1 MTSLPPR
8 IKLLLILLPSLL
20 ALVGLLVHGPLP
32 QPQAY
37 HEFVDQRPWLGLPNA
52 WNVLSNL
59 GFFLVGALGVA
70 RLSRTAGTGQGVA
83 ERGYRLFF
91 AGLLLTGVSSGFYHL
106 EPQDTSLVL
115 DRLTMVLAF
124 AGILAALIEER
135 LQAGWGLSLL
145 PIFTGAGLVT
155 LLYWTAGV
163 AVGAGDVRW
172 YLLYQILVMTAL
184 PLLLLLCPRPGA
196 KSRALWGLVG
206 AYVLAKVTEHFDVAI
221 FALSGHFISGH
232 SLKHLLAALGA
243 YGLLR
248 ALSAADEDLSNREPH
263 TSSFS
268 P

>member
-1 MTSLPPR
+1 MSMTSLPPKGKFV
-8 IKLLLILLPSLL
+8 IILLPSLF

-32 QPQAY
+32 QPQSY
-37 HEFVDQRPWLGLPNA
+37 HEFADQRPWLGLPNA
-52 WNVLSNL
+52 WNLLSNL

-70 RLSRTAGTGQGVA
+70 RLSRISGTGQGVT

-106 EPQDTSLVL
+106 EPQDTSLAL

-135 LQAGWGLSLL
+135 LEPAWGTLALQC
-145 PIFTGAGLVT
+145 FTGVGVITLV
-155 LLYWTAGV
+155 YWIAGV
-163 AVGAGDVRW
+163 AVGSGDVRW
-172 YLLYQILVMTAL
+172 YLLYQILAMTAL

-248 ALSAADEDLSNREPH
+248 ALSAPAR
-263 TSSFS
+263 FS

>member
-1 MTSLPPR
+1 MPITSRPPR
-8 IKLLLILLPSLL
+8 VKLFFILLPGLI
-20 ALVGLLVHGPLP
+20 ALVGLLLHGPLP

-37 HEFVDQRPWLGLPNA
+37 HQFVDQRSWLGLPNA
-52 WNVLSNL
+52 WNLLSNL

-70 RLSRTAGTGQGVA
+70 RLSRISETGQGVT

-106 EPQDTSLVL
+106 EPQDTSLAL

-135 LQAGWGLSLL
+135 LEPAWETPALQF
-145 PIFTGAGLVT
+145 FTGVGVITLV
-155 LLYWTAGV
+155 YWIAGV
-163 AVGAGDVRW
+163 AVGSGDVRW
-172 YLLYQILVMTAL
+172 YLLYQILTMTAL

-221 FALSGHFISGH
+221 FALSGHCISGH

-248 ALSAADEDLSNREPH
+248 ALSAPAR
-263 TSSFS
+263 FS